1 MHYSSTAFST
11 NGQPTITSK
20 TGVAASTLGSS
31 RVMTNLDIQKVKRYY
46 GCA

>member
-20 TGVAASTLGSS
+20 TGVPASTLGSS
-31 RVMTNLDIQKVKRYY
+31 KVMTNLDIQKVKAYY
-46 GCA
+46 NCA